1 MRNLDLAAELGAR
14 TYVFWAA
21 GRAPSPGGQRRAGRA
36 RPLRRGLELLSQ
48 YVIDQGYDIRF
59 AIEPKP
65 NEPRG
70 DILLPTVGHALAF
83 IGERPTPTWSAS
95 TPRSATRRWP
105 G

>member
-14 TYVFWAA
+14 TYIFWGGREGVESGAA
-21 GRAPSPGGQRRAGRA
+21 KDIAAALDRYAEALNLLCRYVQGAGYA
-36 RPLRRGLELLSQ
+36 
-48 YVIDQGYDIRF
+48 IRF

-70 DILLPTVGHALAF
+70 AILLSTVGHALAF
-83 IGERPTPTWSAS
+83 IGSLEHRDIV
-95 TPRSATRRWP
+95 

>member
-14 TYVFWAA
+14 TYIFWGGREGVESGAA
-21 GRAPSPGGQRRAGRA
+21 KDIAAALDRCAEAPNLLCGYVQGAGYA
-36 RPLRRGLELLSQ
+36 
-48 YVIDQGYDIRF
+48 IRF

-70 DILLPTVGHALAF
+70 AILLSTVGHALAF
-83 IGERPTPTWSAS
+83 IGSLEHRDIV
-95 TPRSATRRWP
+95 